1 MDWKTLHLST
11 SCLGM
16 SISSLWK
23 APLSMTARGA
33 LVAGSRASRDK
44 LWSIT
49 RASTIASVSGIE
61 KAPCS
66 YIYLLNIT
74 NGNHSIS
81 IADLE
86 IIVFPFHF
94 IVFLELTWCSL
105 RCLVMG
111 SSLWKLAYSS
121 RWIWGSC
128 CGRAI

>member
-1 MDWKTLHLST
+1 
-11 SCLGM
+11 M

-66 YIYLLNIT
+66 YKYLLNIT
-74 NGNHSIS
+74 NGNHRIS
-81 IADLE
+81 TADLVQTE
-86 IIVFPFHF
+86 VLGHGLVP
-94 IVFLELTWCSL
+94 VEAGVQQPVDLRQLLRSRYLE
-105 RCLVMG
+105 
-111 SSLWKLAYSS
+111 
-121 RWIWGSC
+121 
-128 CGRAI
+128 

>member
-1 MDWKTLHLST
+1 
-11 SCLGM
+11 M

-66 YIYLLNIT
+66 YKYLRNIT
-74 NGNHSIS
+74 NRNHRTYIC
-81 IADLE
+81 IL
-86 IIVFPFHF
+86 
-94 IVFLELTWCSL
+94 LTWCSL

>member
-1 MDWKTLHLST
+1 
-11 SCLGM
+11 M

-66 YIYLLNIT
+66 YKYLLNIT
-74 NGNHSIS
+74 NHQSLDI
-81 IADLE
+81 LLTFLRKF
-86 IIVFPFHF
+86 IIFP
-94 IVFLELTWCSL
+94 VLTWCSL